1 MLVEH
6 TLNMSKAVFP
16 AKGGGYQ
23 QAFLGGSAQ
32 QFSVMQIIVSLPYL
46 HNLLFFS
53 GTVRAAGILM
63 TYSSCP
69 HVGTKISKG
78 KHKIILLQGCVKR
91 SKEDLYSTSR
101 LESCFS
107 GFSLTFTSNT
117 NKNPSCYQE
126 TPISLFFF
134 SISKWVEL
142 KKKNKNHQ
150 IHQVEHLTGG

>member
-1 MLVEH
+1 MLLEH
-6 TLNMSKAVFP
+6 TLNISKAVFP

-23 QAFLGGSAQ
+23 QASLRGSAE
-32 QFSVMQIIVSLPYL
+32 QFSVMQIIEFPSKYL

-53 GTVRAAGILM
+53 GTVRAAEILM

-91 SKEDLYSTSR
+91 SKEDLYSTRR

-107 GFSLTFTSNT
+107 GFSLTFMSNT
-117 NKNPSCYQE
+117 NKKPSCYQE

-134 SISKWVEL
+134 FLVLVNEW
-142 KKKNKNHQ
+142 N
-150 IHQVEHLTGG
+150 